1 MEIQFFHSRFKRV
14 TRSEREQILCAMI
27 RVNYGTPW
35 EGDGERLKNFFP
47 EEFHNKLVFGGLTE
61 LVEALNP
68 FADEPTDYSV
78 NHEEHTLKEGEKTFN
93 RGILEITSSLSEVTT
108 DLPQGFEKTVTSKI
122 PAHS

>member
-14 TRSEREQILCAMI
+14 TRPEREQILCAMI

-35 EGDGERLKNFFP
+35 EGDLDRLKNFFP
-47 EEFHNKLVFGGLTE
+47 KELHNKLVFGGLTE

-78 NHEEHTLKEGEKTFN
+78 NEETFH
-93 RGILEITSSLSEVTT
+93 RGVLETTSSLSEVTT

-122 PAHS
+122 QVHHS